1 MCLMERIKEILVD
14 PVLAITKS
22 KKEKSMNKTLL
33 ILILSWILV
42 GISFLFSYKSPLLL
56 EKIGF
61 TLSVFLFGILFSIF
75 YSYLTDIIMKILG
88 GKGKYYDSLT
98 ATSYSSLPISFGL
111 LLMSIVSAINVTLGL
126 FIGFVAIAVTSALSL
141 SIYFRAIKEFYGT
154 DMFLTFMGFLIILYV
169 IMIAIYISAAFS
181 MGSTIF
187 QSISLRFL

>member
-1 MCLMERIKEILVD
+1 MERIKEILVD

-56 EKIGF
+56 EKVGF
-61 TLSVFLFGILFSIF
+61 TLSVFLFGILFSLF

-141 SIYFRAIKEFYGT
+141 SIYFRAIKEFYGS

>member
-1 MCLMERIKEILVD
+1 
-14 PVLAITKS
+14 
-22 KKEKSMNKTLL
+22 
-33 ILILSWILV
+33 
-42 GISFLFSYKSPLLL
+42 
-56 EKIGF
+56 
-61 TLSVFLFGILFSIF
+61 
-75 YSYLTDIIMKILG
+75 MKILG
-88 GKGKYYDSLT
+88 GKGRYYDSLT

>member
-61 TLSVFLFGILFSIF
+61 TLSVFLFGILFSLF

-141 SIYFRAIKEFYGT
+141 SIYFRAIKEFYGS

>member
-1 MCLMERIKEILVD
+1 MCLMERIKEILID

-22 KKEKSMNKTLL
+22 KKEKSMNKTLI
-33 ILILSWILV
+33 ILILSWVLV

-61 TLSVFLFGILFSIF
+61 TLSVFLFGILFSLF

-88 GKGKYYDSLT
+88 GKGRYYDSLT